1 MTQQPIHLALPKG
14 RMMNGVV
21 TLLADAGI
29 QVSTDRRGY
38 RPVLSVPGFETKL
51 LKPQNILEMLSR
63 GSRDLGFAG
72 ADWVS
77 ELELDLVEL
86 LDTKL
91 DPVHIVAAAP
101 ATLLEDGELPKR
113 PLVVATEY
121 MGLAKRW
128 VEKRGLD
135 ARLVRTYGATEVFPP
150 EDADIILDNSAT
162 GQTLVANGLVIV
174 DEVLS
179 SSTRLYTHAKVLED
193 ASKRERIERFVLLIQ
208 SVFEARERVM
218 IDVNVSA
225 DCLDQVI
232 KVLPCMREPTIANL
246 YGQSGFA
253 IKAAVPRSAL
263 PELLPLLKASGGM
276 DIAVSA
282 LVQLV
287 Q

>member
-1 MTQQPIHLALPKG
+1 MSEQPIHLALPKG

-29 QVSTDRRGY
+29 RVSTDRRGY

-86 LDTKL
+86 LDTRL
-91 DPVHIVAAAP
+91 DPVKIVAAAP

-150 EDADIILDNSAT
+150 EDADVILDNSAT
-162 GQTLVANGLVIV
+162 GSTLIANGLVIV
-174 DEVLS
+174 DEVLT
-179 SSTRLYTHAKVLED
+179 SSTRLYTHAKVLEND
-193 ASKRERIERFVLLIQ
+193 EKRERIERFVLLIK
-208 SVFEARERVM
+208 SVFEARDRVM
-218 IDVNVSA
+218 IDVNVEA
-225 DCLDQVI
+225 ENLDAVI

-253 IKAAVPRSAL
+253 IKAAVPRDML

-287 Q
+287 H